1 MPWHINKK
9 AGCYRYAQS
18 YSSQRRL
25 QVIVTYLNT
34 LSIANTSK
42 ICRVSYNC
50 VDKYIRFFQQ
60 KATLTPAISDNARPT
75 KMEWWKEAYLE
86 ALV

>member
-1 MPWHINKK
+1 MV
-9 AGCYRYAQS
+9 S
-18 YSSQRRL
+18 YPSQKRL

-34 LSIANTSK
+34 LSVANTSR

-60 KATLTPAISDNARPT
+60 KATFNNSCNQRQCQP
-75 KMEWWKEAYLE
+75 KENGMVEGGILGSPG
-86 ALV
+86 